1 MIIQLLKNHCRN
13 LLRYISGLLM
23 ENHLKINGSFK
34 KEFFKFSAVL
44 GLPCCLSLSL
54 VAVNGGYS
62 VVGMSRLQCLY
73 LSNCGSQA
81 LGHRLNGC
89 GAQA

>member
-44 GLPCCLSLSL
+44 GLPCCLSFSSCSEWGLFCSWNEQ
-54 VAVNGGYS
+54 AS
-62 VVGMSRLQCLY
+62 VVI
-73 LSNCGSQA
+73 SQ
-81 LGHRLNGC
+81 
-89 GAQA
+89 